1 MLVPTFYLFF
11 SFFVGVTS
19 IYKVVADYVVFTSG
33 DEFVYHLKESK
44 YNNVEL
50 IDHNITDCERLYR
63 CKMRVNNQILN
74 VTITKTTPTIIRFD
88 EVYLDNYGRDICKLP
103 FSEYIV
109 LSHTFEKSVN
119 YKCLPNYPQRITRK
133 WLPWNYWKLFTMLY
147 TN

>member
-1 MLVPTFYLFF
+1 MKILSDTNK
-11 SFFVGVTS
+11 S
-19 IYKVVADYVVFTSG
+19 
-33 DEFVYHLKESK
+33 E

-50 IDHNITDCERLYR
+50 IDHNITDCEILYR

-133 WLPWNYWKLFTMLY
+133 WLPWNYWKLFIKP
-147 TN
+147 